1 MRRRSVA
8 ADQTGNVVVVSDDM
22 PVDEPID
29 ELIEDELIEDELID
43 DEPAPDEP
51 PDEALDPAVPGS
63 LRWELPGPTGV
74 PAVDD
79 AVAPLAELGDLPTG
93 EHVAYYETVHRR
105 LQDALADLDSA

>member
-29 ELIEDELIEDELID
+29 ELIEDDLIE
-43 DEPAPDEP
+43 DEPAPDA
-51 PDEALDPAVPGS
+51 ALDPAELGP

-74 PAVDD
+74 AAVDD
-79 AVAPLAELGDLPTG
+79 AVAPLAELDDLPTG
-93 EHVAYYETVHRR
+93 EHVAYYEAVHRR